1 LWKELGLDMQHKT
14 TLTLAFIF
22 FFINHTDASDPAIRA
37 VYGDG
42 VHSYYAG
49 NFQQSYDFLSRVIT
63 FGTDDPSVYYFRGLC
78 ALRLGNQNN
87 AADDFEKGADL
98 EAERQNSR
106 TVSRALVRIQ
116 GPTRMLLEESRTKA
130 RLLIAKRQGTA
141 SGSPGSSVLSRGRRY
156 SGIGG
161 KTPQPSSQ
169 PPKKATPAA
178 MATVE
183 PETPSAESNALTQPA
198 PESVTSESPQQP
210 DEESAMTPPTESQ
223 KTKSLLDDPFGD
235 DPFAD
240 KPRRTDPLPTD
251 AKLDVDTET
260 MSASDSDDPF
270 NFAPRKPTGS
280 STQRDQIEMQNEML
294 DAESTNSRDQ
304 REAMNERDAAAGD

>member
-1 LWKELGLDMQHKT
+1 MQYKT

-22 FFINHTDASDPAIRA
+22 FLMNHIHASDPAIRA

-49 NFQQSYDFLSRVIT
+49 NFQQSYDFLSRVVE
-63 FGTDDPSVYYFRGLC
+63 FGTDDPSVYYFRGLS

-87 AADDFEKGADL
+87 AADDFETGAGL
-98 EAERQNSR
+98 EAERGNSR
-106 TVSRALVRIQ
+106 SVSRALERIQ
-116 GPTRMLLEESRTKA
+116 GPIRMLLEESRTKA

-161 KTPQPSSQ
+161 TTLQPSSQ
-169 PPKKATPAA
+169 TPEKVPPAA
-178 MATVE
+178 MAIAE
-183 PETPSAESNALTQPA
+183 PETPTAAPNSLTQPV
-198 PESVTSESPQQP
+198 PEIERSDSPQQP
-210 DEESAMTPPTESQ
+210 DGKSAMTSPTESQ
-223 KTKSLLDDPFGD
+223 KNKSLLDDPFGD

-260 MSASDSDDPF
+260 MSASDSNDPF

>member
-1 LWKELGLDMQHKT
+1 MQHKT

-22 FFINHTDASDPAIRA
+22 FFMNHTHASDPAIRA

-63 FGTDDPSVYYFRGLC
+63 FGTDDPSVYYFRGLS

-87 AADDFEKGADL
+87 AADDFEKGAGL
-98 EAERQNSR
+98 EAERGNSR
-106 TVSRALVRIQ
+106 SVSRALERIQ
-116 GPTRMLLEESRTKA
+116 GPIRMLLEESRTKA
-130 RLLIAKRQGTA
+130 RLLIAKQQGTA
-141 SGSPGSSVLSRGRRY
+141 SGRTGSSVLSRGRRY

-161 KTPQPSSQ
+161 TAPQPSLQ
-169 PPKKATPAA
+169 APEQATSAA

-183 PETPSAESNALTQPA
+183 PETPSTESNALSQPV
-198 PESVTSESPQQP
+198 PESVKSESPQQP
-210 DEESAMTPPTESQ
+210 DEESAMTSPTESQ
-223 KTKSLLDDPFGD
+223 KNKSLLDDPFGD

>member
-1 LWKELGLDMQHKT
+1 MC
-14 TLTLAFIF
+14 
-22 FFINHTDASDPAIRA
+22 IR
-37 VYGDG
+37 D
-42 VHSYYAG
+42 
-49 NFQQSYDFLSRVIT
+49 R
-63 FGTDDPSVYYFRGLC
+63 
-78 ALRLGNQNN
+78 NN

-98 EAERQNSR
+98 EAERGNSR
-106 TVSRALVRIQ
+106 SVSRALERIQ
-116 GPTRMLLEESRTKA
+116 GPIRMLLEESRTKA
-130 RLLIAKRQGTA
+130 RLLIAKQQGTA
-141 SGSPGSSVLSRGRRY
+141 SGRTGSSVLSRGRRY

-161 KTPQPSSQ
+161 TAPQPSLQ
-169 PPKKATPAA
+169 APEQVPPAA

-183 PETPSAESNALTQPA
+183 PETPSAEANSLSQPV
-198 PESVTSESPQQP
+198 PEGVKSESPQQP
-210 DEESAMTPPTESQ
+210 DEESAMTSPTESQ
-223 KTKSLLDDPFGD
+223 KNKSLLDDPFGD

>member
-1 LWKELGLDMQHKT
+1 MRYRT

-22 FFINHTDASDPAIRA
+22 FFINHTNASDPAIRA

-49 NFQQSYDFLSRVIT
+49 NFQQSYNFLSRVVE
-63 FGTDDPSVYYFRGLC
+63 FGTDDPRVYYFRGLS
-78 ALRLGNQNN
+78 AIRLGNQNN

-98 EAERQNSR
+98 EAERGNSR
-106 TVSRALVRIQ
+106 TVSRALERIQ

-130 RLLIAKRQGTA
+130 RLLIARRQGTA

-161 KTPQPSSQ
+161 TAPQPRSQ
-169 PPKKATPAA
+169 GPKQVPPAA
-178 MATVE
+178 TAKPE
-183 PETPSAESNALTQPA
+183 PSPEPATPSATDSLTQA
-198 PESVTSESPQQP
+198 PPEAVENQSSQQQ
-210 DEESAMTPPTESQ
+210 DKGSAMTSPTESQ
-223 KTKSLLDDPFGD
+223 KTKSLLNDPFGD

-240 KPRRTDPLPTD
+240 EPRRTDPLPTD
-251 AKLDVDTET
+251 TKLDVETET

-270 NFAPRKPTGS
+270 NFAPEKPTGS

>member
-1 LWKELGLDMQHKT
+1 MRYRT
-14 TLTLAFIF
+14 TLTLVFII
-22 FFINHTDASDPAIRA
+22 FFINHTNASDPAIRA

-49 NFQQSYDFLSRVIT
+49 NFQQSYNFLSRVVE
-63 FGTDDPSVYYFRGLC
+63 FGTDDPRVYYFRGLS
-78 ALRLGNQNN
+78 AIRLGNQNN

-98 EAERQNSR
+98 EAERGNSR
-106 TVSRALVRIQ
+106 TVSRALERIQ

-130 RLLIAKRQGTA
+130 RLLIARRQGTA

-161 KTPQPSSQ
+161 TAPQPRSQ
-169 PPKKATPAA
+169 GPKQVPPAA
-178 MATVE
+178 TAKPE
-183 PETPSAESNALTQPA
+183 PSPEPATPSATDSLTQA
-198 PESVTSESPQQP
+198 PPEAVENQSSQQQ
-210 DEESAMTPPTESQ
+210 DKGSAMTSPTESQ
-223 KTKSLLDDPFGD
+223 KTKSLLNDPFGD

-240 KPRRTDPLPTD
+240 EPRRTDPLPTD
-251 AKLDVDTET
+251 TKLDVETET

-270 NFAPRKPTGS
+270 NFAPEKPTGS

>member
-1 LWKELGLDMQHKT
+1 MRYRT

-49 NFQQSYDFLSRVIT
+49 NFQQSYNFLSRVVE
-63 FGTDDPSVYYFRGLC
+63 FGTDDPRVYYFRGLS

-87 AADDFEKGADL
+87 AADDFEKGAGL
-98 EAERQNSR
+98 EAERGDSR
-106 TVSRALVRIQ
+106 TVSRALERIQ

-141 SGSPGSSVLSRGRRY
+141 SGRPGSSVLSRGRRY

-161 KTPQPSSQ
+161 TAPQPSSQ
-169 PPKKATPAA
+169 APKQVPPAA
-178 MATVE
+178 MSE
-183 PETPSAESNALTQPA
+183 PEPVTPSAAGSLTQA
-198 PESVTSESPQQP
+198 PPEGVGIESSQQQNKG
-210 DEESAMTPPTESQ
+210 SAMASPTESQ
-223 KTKSLLDDPFGD
+223 KTKSLLNDPFGD

-251 AKLDVDTET
+251 TKIDVDTET
-260 MSASDSDDPF
+260 MSASDSTDPF
-270 NFAPRKPTGS
+270 NFAPEKPTGS

>member
-1 LWKELGLDMQHKT
+1 MQHKT

-22 FFINHTDASDPAIRA
+22 FFMNHTHASDPAIRA

-49 NFQQSYDFLSRVIT
+49 NFQQSYDFLSRVIE
-63 FGTDDPSVYYFRGLC
+63 FGTDDPSVYYFRGLS

-98 EAERQNSR
+98 EAERGNSR
-106 TVSRALVRIQ
+106 SVSRALERIQ
-116 GPTRMLLEESRTKA
+116 GPIRMLLEESRTKA
-130 RLLIAKRQGTA
+130 RLLIAKQQGTA
-141 SGSPGSSVLSRGRRY
+141 SGRTGSSVLSRGRRY

-161 KTPQPSSQ
+161 TAPQPSLQ
-169 PPKKATPAA
+169 APEQATSAA

-183 PETPSAESNALTQPA
+183 PETPSTESNALSQPV
-198 PESVTSESPQQP
+198 PESVKSESPQQP
-210 DEESAMTPPTESQ
+210 DEESAMTSPTESQ
-223 KTKSLLDDPFGD
+223 KNKSLLDDPFGD

>member
-1 LWKELGLDMQHKT
+1 MQHKT

-22 FFINHTDASDPAIRA
+22 FFMNHTHASDPAIRA

-63 FGTDDPSVYYFRGLC
+63 FGTDDPSVYYFRGLS

-98 EAERQNSR
+98 EAERGNSR
-106 TVSRALVRIQ
+106 SVSRALERIQ
-116 GPTRMLLEESRTKA
+116 GPIRMLLEESRTKA

-141 SGSPGSSVLSRGRRY
+141 SGRAGSSVLSRGRRY

-161 KTPQPSSQ
+161 TAPQPSLQ
-169 PPKKATPAA
+169 APKQLPPAA
-178 MATVE
+178 TAKPESSPE
-183 PETPSAESNALTQPA
+183 PVTPSAADLLTQA
-198 PESVTSESPQQP
+198 PPEAVKSESPQQP
-210 DEESAMTPPTESQ
+210 DEESAMTSPTESQ
-223 KTKSLLDDPFGD
+223 KNKSLLDDPFGD